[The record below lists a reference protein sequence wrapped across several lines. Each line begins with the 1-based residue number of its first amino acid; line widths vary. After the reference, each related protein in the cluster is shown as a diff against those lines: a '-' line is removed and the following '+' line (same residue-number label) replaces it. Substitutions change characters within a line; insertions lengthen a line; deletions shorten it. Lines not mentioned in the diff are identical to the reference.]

1 MVRWEWPSKSWQQL
15 RNKLTGRSVSSCM
28 AVWQQL
34 HANVQARYPAPSQ
47 PMVTFE
53 QPFSQN
59 ASKPKKKQRPASG
72 ENVSSTVDRMLQPQL
87 PLNFP
92 SVNSPGDP
100 ASDQGVTASVLGGPQ
115 KKKRGRPSKVE
126 HEAKVAEA
134 AARGEIY
141 QPTPKRKKAP
151 RSSLEGAPNVGM
163 VTPSMTEVGTTGEGS
178 ASKTRTRKPK
188 SGIEETGGLVSE
200 PTARSLGLEATAFR
214 ADQMHFEDGK
224 AFKSTIPETQA
235 SDIESRESLSA
246 DMGGIAERTAPDTFQ
261 STMTLRHDSTPRT
274 DYTSYRGPS
283 RDAVRTGEQ
292 HYL

>member
-1 MVRWEWPSKSWQQL
+1 
-15 RNKLTGRSVSSCM
+15 M
-28 AVWQQL
+28 A
-34 HANVQARYPAPSQ
+34 
-47 PMVTFE
+47 TFE

-72 ENVSSTVDRMLQPQL
+72 EHVTSTVDRMLQPQL

-92 SVNSPGDP
+92 SVNSPSDP
-100 ASDQGVTASVLGGPQ
+100 ASDQGVTASVLGGPP

-151 RSSLEGAPNVGM
+151 QPSLEGAPNVGM
-163 VTPSMTEVGTTGEGS
+163 VTPSMTEIGATGEGS
-178 ASKTRTRKPK
+178 ASKTRIRKPK
-188 SGIEETGGLVSE
+188 AGIEETGGLASE
-200 PTARSLGLEATAFR
+200 PTARGFGLEATAFA
-214 ADQMHFEDGK
+214 ADQMQPFR
-224 AFKSTIPETQA
+224 STIPETQA
-235 SDIESRESLSA
+235 SGVEARESLPA

-274 DYTSYRGPS
+274 DFTSYHGPS
-283 RDAVRTGEQ
+283 RDSVRTGEQ
-292 HYL
+292 RFL

>member
-1 MVRWEWPSKSWQQL
+1 
-15 RNKLTGRSVSSCM
+15 M

-34 HANVQARYPAPSQ
+34 HANVQARFPAPTQ

-72 ENVSSTVDRMLQPQL
+72 ENLTSTVDRMIQPQL

-100 ASDQGVTASVLGGPQ
+100 TSDQGVAASALGGPP

-151 RSSLEGAPNVGM
+151 RQALEGAPNVGM
-163 VTPSMTEVGTTGEGS
+163 GTPSMTEVGPTGEGS
-178 ASKTRTRKPK
+178 ASMTRIRKPK
-188 SGIEETGGLVSE
+188 TGLEETGGLASE
-200 PTARSLGLEATAFR
+200 PTARSLGLEATAFA
-214 ADQMHFEDGK
+214 ADQMQFEEGK
-224 AFKSTIPETQA
+224 PFRSTIPETQA
-235 SDIESRESLSA
+235 SHVEARESLPA
-246 DMGGIAERTAPDTFQ
+246 DMGGIAERTAPDSFQ

-274 DYTSYRGPS
+274 DFASYHGSS
-283 RDAVRTGEQ
+283 RDPVRTGEQ
-292 HYL
+292 QYL